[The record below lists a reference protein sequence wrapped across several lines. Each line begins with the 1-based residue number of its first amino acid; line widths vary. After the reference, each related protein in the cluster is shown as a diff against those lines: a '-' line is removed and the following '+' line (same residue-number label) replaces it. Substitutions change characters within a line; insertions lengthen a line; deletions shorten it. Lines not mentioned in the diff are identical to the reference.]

1 MSFKKI
7 FPWFIMAMMTA
18 MTTFTSCSDEDEPD
32 NPNSVTHKVELTTS
46 YSDNGVSIELS
57 PYIDVKDIA
66 RYSYNIVES
75 GIYMMVDGKPSTTDM
90 QPLNKWIDN
99 VAVEGSLLSFSFT
112 PSTGEN
118 RYAIVDVTLT
128 KDNGNQVIINTTIYQ
143 EGKKA
148 DEPVP
153 GGDEISY
160 SMRLSIVSSTGED
173 LLDPATPYNL
183 CGSGI
188 HWSLN
193 NSYPPSGTLAENP
206 RRDEATGMRY
216 VTVSRTFDNETVDR
230 EDSYVIYWAMGV
242 NTATITVSE
251 ADAEGNRTYTI
262 DGGDPQTL
270 VKDKLITLVTP
281 PAENLHYKP
290 YNVLFQ
296 CADIKG
302 NLTDSF
308 YITVTDDEQNKYYPS
323 ATAGAP
329 AYSWVMPAGGFV
341 CPFFLT
347 EEEQDVTF
355 SGVRIPSSLSTIY
368 GSEIEFNAKNL
379 FVLGNF
385 DQTRPMYKTF
395 IITLWSKEGD
405 IVKAGYD
412 IRLVNEVRQI
422 ANFKM
427 MHFHVYL
434 NGEDMTGEDGST
446 GIITLKEQT
455 PSA

>member
-230 EDSYVIYWAMGV
+230 EDSYVIY
-242 NTATITVSE
+242 
-251 ADAEGNRTYTI
+251 
-262 DGGDPQTL
+262 
-270 VKDKLITLVTP
+270 
-281 PAENLHYKP
+281 
-290 YNVLFQ
+290 
-296 CADIKG
+296 
-302 NLTDSF
+302 
-308 YITVTDDEQNKYYPS
+308 
-323 ATAGAP
+323 
-329 AYSWVMPAGGFV
+329 
-341 CPFFLT
+341 
-347 EEEQDVTF
+347 
-355 SGVRIPSSLSTIY
+355 
-368 GSEIEFNAKNL
+368 
-379 FVLGNF
+379 
-385 DQTRPMYKTF
+385 
-395 IITLWSKEGD
+395 
-405 IVKAGYD
+405 
-412 IRLVNEVRQI
+412 
-422 ANFKM
+422 
-427 MHFHVYL
+427 
-434 NGEDMTGEDGST
+434 
-446 GIITLKEQT
+446 
-455 PSA
+455 